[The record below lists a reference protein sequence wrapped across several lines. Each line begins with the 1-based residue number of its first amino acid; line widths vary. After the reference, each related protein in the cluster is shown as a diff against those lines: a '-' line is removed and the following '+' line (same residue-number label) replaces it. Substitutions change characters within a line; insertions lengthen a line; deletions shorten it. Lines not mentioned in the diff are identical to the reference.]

1 MTMRTRKLIG
11 TIILFIVIPLYALLA
26 MVVAVSLEVNTT
38 SKWIELLFYV
48 VAGTLWVL
56 PAGLIIQWM
65 SRGDPE

>member
-38 SKWIELLFYV
+38 SKWIELVFYV

-56 PAGLIIQWM
+56 PAGFIIQWM

>member
-26 MVVAVSLEVNTT
+26 MVVAIVLEVNTS
-38 SKWIELLFYV
+38 SKWIELAYYV
-48 VAGTLWVL
+48 VAGLLWVL

-65 SRGDPE
+65 SRDDAG